1 MRQRKRER
9 KKERE
14 NRKEEKRKRARR
26 KKRSR
31 GLHNNVKKNSG
42 KSNSNRYQRMRKGQ
56 RTLIGIIYIIEEILV
71 THTAHK
77 NFATSKA

>member
-14 NRKEEKRKRARR
+14 NRKEEKRRRARR

-31 GLHNNVKKNSG
+31 GLHNNEKKIRG
-42 KSNSNRYQRMRKGQ
+42 K
-56 RTLIGIIYIIEEILV
+56 V
-71 THTAHK
+71 TQTVI
-77 NFATSKA
+77 NE